1 MSMTN
6 WNTNR
11 EMTTLREAMN
21 RLFEDS
27 VVWNPD
33 FYLGGTNGTREA
45 RLPIDAYTTDDDIVV
60 TAVVP
65 GVKPENVEITY
76 EGDTL
81 TIKGQTAQRVENV
94 SYLFAERFHGTFV
107 RTLQLNVPIDA
118 DKIEASFEDGVLTL
132 VLPKAEAVKPR
143 VIKVKTSK

>member
-6 WNTNR
+6 WNANR

-45 RLPIDAYTTDDDIVV
+45 RLPIDAYTTDDEIVV

-65 GVKPENVEITY
+65 GVNPEEVEITY

-81 TIKGQTAQRVENV
+81 TIKGKTSPRQEGV
-94 SYLFAERFHGTFV
+94 SYIFTERFHGSFM
-107 RTLQLNVPIDA
+107 RTLQLNVPVDA
-118 DKIEASFEDGVLTL
+118 DKIDASFENGILTL

-143 VIKVKTSK
+143 VIKVKTAK

>member
-45 RLPIDAYTTDDDIVV
+45 RLPIDAYTTDDEIVV

-65 GVKPENVEITY
+65 GVKPEDVEITY

-81 TIKGQTAQRVENV
+81 TIKGQMPQRIENAN
-94 SYLFAERFHGTFV
+94 YIFAERFHGSFV

-118 DKIEASFEDGVLTL
+118 DKIEASFEDGILTL
-132 VLPKAEAVKPR
+132 VLPKSEAVKPR
-143 VIKVKTSK
+143 VIKVKTTK